1 MIKIPDLSEML
12 DLNNIVDMTEFSC
25 FQNEYDSSNEKYI
38 LNLAKSINIE
48 PDLLSTYNNW
58 LKINNKYFYFKS
70 NNAFQE
76 LLIEKLFEEVK
87 VRTVKHQIV
96 KFNDEIGIIS
106 QNYRKPNLLYY
117 YFSEIITG
125 YNSEND
131 FIEINN
137 SIKKVMKHED
147 YENYLNQ
154 MFKIIAIDILFGQ
167 YDRWEYN
174 VFFAKSKEHI
184 CLAPMFDNG
193 CIFLED
199 YNDILIYGSCF
210 GTLSFSTEYE
220 DYFTTDTLRKFS
232 QMVCSL
238 EKALNLDLSKIFDNL
253 ELEYKIKIC
262 KEIRTQIQNYYDI
275 HRKMV
280 EKTLKF
286 VR

>member
-25 FQNEYDSSNEKYI
+25 FQNEYDSSSEKYI

-48 PDLLSTYNNW
+48 SDLLSTYNNW

-76 LLIEKLFEEVK
+76 LLIEKLFEEIK

-125 YNSEND
+125 YNSENN

-137 SIKKVMKHED
+137 SIKKAMKHED

-154 MFKIIAIDILFGQ
+154 MFKIIAVDILFGQ

-210 GTLSFSTEYE
+210 GTLSFSTDYE
-220 DYFTTDTLRKFS
+220 DYFTTNTLRKFS

-238 EKALNLDLSKIFDNL
+238 EKALNFELSKIFDNL
-253 ELEYKIKIC
+253 EVEYKIKIC
-262 KEIRTQIQNYYDI
+262 KEIRTQIQNYYDK

-286 VR
+286 VK

>member
-25 FQNEYDSSNEKYI
+25 FQNEYDSSSEKYI

-58 LKINNKYFYFKS
+58 LKINDKYFYFKS

-125 YNSEND
+125 YNSENN

-137 SIKKVMKHED
+137 SIKKAMKHED

-154 MFKIIAIDILFGQ
+154 MFKIVAVDILFGQ

-210 GTLSFSTEYE
+210 GTLSFSTDYE

>member
-25 FQNEYDSSNEKYI
+25 FQDEYDSSSEKYI

-48 PDLLSTYNNW
+48 SDLLSTYNNW

-125 YNSEND
+125 YNSENN

-137 SIKKVMKHED
+137 SIKKAMKHED

-154 MFKIIAIDILFGQ
+154 MFKIIAVDILFGQ

-210 GTLSFSTEYE
+210 GTLSFSTDYE

-238 EKALNLDLSKIFDNL
+238 EKALNFDLSKIFDNL
-253 ELEYKIKIC
+253 EVEYKIKIC

>member
-125 YNSEND
+125 YNSENN

-154 MFKIIAIDILFGQ
+154 MFKIIAVDILFGQ

>member
-25 FQNEYDSSNEKYI
+25 FQDEYDSSSEKYI

-48 PDLLSTYNNW
+48 SDLLSTYNNW

-125 YNSEND
+125 YSSENN

-137 SIKKVMKHED
+137 SIKKAMKHED

-154 MFKIIAIDILFGQ
+154 MFKIIAVDILFGQ

-210 GTLSFSTEYE
+210 GTLTFSTDYE
-220 DYFTTDTLRKFS
+220 DYFTTNTLRKFS

-238 EKALNLDLSKIFDNL
+238 EKALNFDLSKIFDNL

-286 VR
+286 AK

>member
-125 YNSEND
+125 YNSENN

-210 GTLSFSTEYE
+210 GTLSFSTDYE

-275 HRKMV
+275 HRKIV

>member
-25 FQNEYDSSNEKYI
+25 FQNEYDSSSEKYI

-48 PDLLSTYNNW
+48 SDLLSTYNNW

-125 YNSEND
+125 YNSENN

-137 SIKKVMKHED
+137 SIKKAMKHED

-154 MFKIIAIDILFGQ
+154 MFKIIAVDILFGQ

-184 CLAPMFDNG
+184 YLAPMFDNG

-262 KEIRTQIQNYYDI
+262 KEIRTQIQSYYDI

-280 EKTLKF
+280 EQTLKF

>member
-1 MIKIPDLSEML
+1 MLKLPDISEML
-12 DLNNIVDMTEFSC
+12 CKSSIKDVSDFYAFKNGSC
-25 FQNEYDSSNEKYI
+25 YDQEQYLKI
-38 LNLAKSINIE
+38 AKQINIDPE
-48 PDLLSTYNNW
+48 LLQTYNNW
-58 LKINNKYFYFKS
+58 LNINNKYFYFKS
-70 NNAFQE
+70 NYAFQE
-76 LLIEKLFEEVK
+76 LLIESIFKEIK
-87 VRTVKHQIV
+87 VNTVEHQIV
-96 KFNDEIGIIS
+96 KFDEEIGLIS
-106 QNYRKPNLLYY
+106 ANYRKSKLKYQ
-117 YFSEIITG
+117 YFDELTIGLNT
-125 YNSEND
+125 NS

-154 MFKIIAIDILFGQ
+154 MFKIIAIYILFGQ

-210 GTLSFSTEYE
+210 GTLSFSTDYE

-238 EKALNLDLSKIFDNL
+238 EKALNLDLSKIFGNL

>member
-25 FQNEYDSSNEKYI
+25 FQNEYDSSSEKYI

-48 PDLLSTYNNW
+48 SDLLSTYNNW

-125 YNSEND
+125 YSSENN

-137 SIKKVMKHED
+137 SIKKAMKHED

-154 MFKIIAIDILFGQ
+154 MFKIIAVDILFGQ

-210 GTLSFSTEYE
+210 GTLTFSTDYE
-220 DYFTTDTLRKFS
+220 DYFTTNTLRKFS

-238 EKALNLDLSKIFDNL
+238 EKALNFDLSKIFDNL

-286 VR
+286 AK

>member
-25 FQNEYDSSNEKYI
+25 FQNEYDSSSEKYI

-48 PDLLSTYNNW
+48 SDLLSTYNNW

-125 YNSEND
+125 YNSENN

-210 GTLSFSTEYE
+210 GTLSFSTDYE

>member
-25 FQNEYDSSNEKYI
+25 FQNEYDSSSEKYI

-48 PDLLSTYNNW
+48 SDLLSTYNNW

-76 LLIEKLFEEVK
+76 LLIEKLFEEIK

-96 KFNDEIGIIS
+96 KFDDEIGIIS

-125 YNSEND
+125 YNSENN

-137 SIKKVMKHED
+137 SIKKAMKHED

-154 MFKIIAIDILFGQ
+154 MFKIIAVDILFGQ

-210 GTLSFSTEYE
+210 GTLTFSTDYE
-220 DYFTTDTLRKFS
+220 DYFTTNTLRKFS

-238 EKALNLDLSKIFDNL
+238 EKALNFDLSKIFDNL

-262 KEIRTQIQNYYDI
+262 KEIRTQIQNYYDK

-286 VR
+286 VK

>member
-25 FQNEYDSSNEKYI
+25 FQNEYDSSSEKYI

-48 PDLLSTYNNW
+48 TDLLSTYNNW

-76 LLIEKLFEEVK
+76 LFIEKLFEEIK

-96 KFNDEIGIIS
+96 KFNDEIGLIS

-125 YNSEND
+125 YNSENN

-137 SIKKVMKHED
+137 SIKKAMKHED

-154 MFKIIAIDILFGQ
+154 MFKIIAVDILFGQ

-210 GTLSFSTEYE
+210 GTLSFSTDYE

-238 EKALNLDLSKIFDNL
+238 EKALNFDLSKIFDNL

>member
-48 PDLLSTYNNW
+48 SDLLSTYNNW

-125 YNSEND
+125 YNSENN

-210 GTLSFSTEYE
+210 GTLSFSTDYE

-238 EKALNLDLSKIFDNL
+238 
-253 ELEYKIKIC
+253 
-262 KEIRTQIQNYYDI
+262 
-275 HRKMV
+275 
-280 EKTLKF
+280 
-286 VR
+286 

>member
-25 FQNEYDSSNEKYI
+25 FQDEYDSSSEKYI

-48 PDLLSTYNNW
+48 SDLLSTYNNW

-125 YNSEND
+125 YNSENN

-137 SIKKVMKHED
+137 SIKKAMKHED

-154 MFKIIAIDILFGQ
+154 MFKIIAVDILFGQ

-210 GTLSFSTEYE
+210 GTLTFSTDYE
-220 DYFTTDTLRKFS
+220 DYFTTNTLRKFS

-238 EKALNLDLSKIFDNL
+238 EKALNFDLSKIFDNL
-253 ELEYKIKIC
+253 EVEYKIKIC
-262 KEIRTQIQNYYDI
+262 KEIRTQIQNYYDK

>member
-25 FQNEYDSSNEKYI
+25 FQNEYDSSSEKYI

-48 PDLLSTYNNW
+48 SDLLSTYNNW

-76 LLIEKLFEEVK
+76 LLIEKLFEEIK

-125 YNSEND
+125 YSSENN

-137 SIKKVMKHED
+137 SIKKAMKHED

-154 MFKIIAIDILFGQ
+154 MFKIIAVDILFGQ

-210 GTLSFSTEYE
+210 GTLTFSTDYE
-220 DYFTTDTLRKFS
+220 DYFTTNTLRKFS

-238 EKALNLDLSKIFDNL
+238 EKALNFDLSKIFDNL

-286 VR
+286 AK

>member
-25 FQNEYDSSNEKYI
+25 FQNEYDSSSEKYI

-48 PDLLSTYNNW
+48 SDLLSTYNNW

-106 QNYRKPNLLYY
+106 QNYRKTNLLYY

-125 YNSEND
+125 YNSENN

-137 SIKKVMKHED
+137 SIKKAMKHED

-154 MFKIIAIDILFGQ
+154 MFKIIAVDILFGQ

-210 GTLSFSTEYE
+210 GTLSFSTDYE

-238 EKALNLDLSKIFDNL
+238 EKALNFDLSKIFDNL
-253 ELEYKIKIC
+253 EVEYKIKIC

>member
-125 YNSEND
+125 YNSENN

-137 SIKKVMKHED
+137 SIKKAMKHED

-154 MFKIIAIDILFGQ
+154 MFKIVAVDILFGQ

>member
-125 YNSEND
+125 YNSENN

-210 GTLSFSTEYE
+210 GTLSFSTDYE

>member
-25 FQNEYDSSNEKYI
+25 FQNEYDSSSEKYI

-48 PDLLSTYNNW
+48 SDLLSTYNNW

-76 LLIEKLFEEVK
+76 LLIEKLFEEIK

-96 KFNDEIGIIS
+96 KFDDEIGIIS

-125 YNSEND
+125 YNSENN

-137 SIKKVMKHED
+137 SIKKAMKHED

-154 MFKIIAIDILFGQ
+154 MFKIIAVDILFGQ

-210 GTLSFSTEYE
+210 GTLTFSTDYE
-220 DYFTTDTLRKFS
+220 DYFTTNTLRKFS

-238 EKALNLDLSKIFDNL
+238 EKALNFDLSKIFDNL

-286 VR
+286 AK

>member
-1 MIKIPDLSEML
+1 M
-12 DLNNIVDMTEFSC
+12 
-25 FQNEYDSSNEKYI
+25 
-38 LNLAKSINIE
+38 
-48 PDLLSTYNNW
+48 
-58 LKINNKYFYFKS
+58 
-70 NNAFQE
+70 
-76 LLIEKLFEEVK
+76 
-87 VRTVKHQIV
+87 
-96 KFNDEIGIIS
+96 
-106 QNYRKPNLLYY
+106 
-117 YFSEIITG
+117 
-125 YNSEND
+125 
-131 FIEINN
+131 
-137 SIKKVMKHED
+137 
-147 YENYLNQ
+147 
-154 MFKIIAIDILFGQ
+154 
-167 YDRWEYN
+167 
-174 VFFAKSKEHI
+174 FFAKSKEHI

-210 GTLSFSTEYE
+210 GTLSFSTYYE

>member
-48 PDLLSTYNNW
+48 SDLLSTYNNW

-125 YNSEND
+125 YNSENN

-167 YDRWEYN
+167 YE
-174 VFFAKSKEHI
+174 VGI
-184 CLAPMFDNG
+184 
-193 CIFLED
+193 
-199 YNDILIYGSCF
+199 
-210 GTLSFSTEYE
+210 
-220 DYFTTDTLRKFS
+220 
-232 QMVCSL
+232 
-238 EKALNLDLSKIFDNL
+238 
-253 ELEYKIKIC
+253 
-262 KEIRTQIQNYYDI
+262 
-275 HRKMV
+275 
-280 EKTLKF
+280 
-286 VR
+286 

>member
-25 FQNEYDSSNEKYI
+25 FQNEYDSSSEKYI

-48 PDLLSTYNNW
+48 SDLLSTYNNW

-76 LLIEKLFEEVK
+76 LLIEKLFEEIK

-125 YNSEND
+125 YNSENN

-137 SIKKVMKHED
+137 SIKKAMKHED

-154 MFKIIAIDILFGQ
+154 MFKIIAVDILFGQ

-220 DYFTTDTLRKFS
+220 DYFTTNTLRKFS

-238 EKALNLDLSKIFDNL
+238 EKALNFDLSKIFDNL

-286 VR
+286 VK

>member
-25 FQNEYDSSNEKYI
+25 FQNEYDSSSEKYI

-48 PDLLSTYNNW
+48 SDLLSTYNNW

-76 LLIEKLFEEVK
+76 LLIEKLFEEIK

-125 YNSEND
+125 YNSENN

-137 SIKKVMKHED
+137 SIKKAMKHED

-154 MFKIIAIDILFGQ
+154 MFKIIAVDILFGQ

-210 GTLSFSTEYE
+210 GTLTFSTDYE
-220 DYFTTDTLRKFS
+220 DYFTTNTLRKFS

-238 EKALNLDLSKIFDNL
+238 EKALNFDLSKIFDNL

-286 VR
+286 AK

>member
-1 MIKIPDLSEML
+1 MIKISDLSEML

-25 FQNEYDSSNEKYI
+25 FQNEYDSSSEKYI

-48 PDLLSTYNNW
+48 SDLLSIYNNW

-76 LLIEKLFEEVK
+76 LLIEKLFEEIK

-125 YNSEND
+125 YNSENN

-137 SIKKVMKHED
+137 SIKKAMKHED

-154 MFKIIAIDILFGQ
+154 MFKIIAVDILFGQ

-210 GTLSFSTEYE
+210 GTLTFSTDYE
-220 DYFTTDTLRKFS
+220 DYFTTNTLRKFS

-238 EKALNLDLSKIFDNL
+238 EKALNFDLSKIFDNL

-286 VR
+286 VK

>member
-48 PDLLSTYNNW
+48 SDLLSTYNNW

-125 YNSEND
+125 YNSENN

-154 MFKIIAIDILFGQ
+154 MFKIIAVDILFGQ

-210 GTLSFSTEYE
+210 GTLSFSTDYE

>member
-125 YNSEND
+125 YNSENN

-154 MFKIIAIDILFGQ
+154 MFKIIAVDILFGQ

-210 GTLSFSTEYE
+210 GTLSFSTDYE

>member
-25 FQNEYDSSNEKYI
+25 FQNEYDSSSEKYI
-38 LNLAKSINIE
+38 FNLAKSINIE
-48 PDLLSTYNNW
+48 SDLLSTYNNW

-76 LLIEKLFEEVK
+76 LFIEKLFEEIK

-125 YNSEND
+125 YNSENN

-137 SIKKVMKHED
+137 SIKKAMKHED

-154 MFKIIAIDILFGQ
+154 MFKIIAVDILFGQ

-210 GTLSFSTEYE
+210 GTLSFSTDYE

-238 EKALNLDLSKIFDNL
+238 EKALNFDLSKIFDNL

-262 KEIRTQIQNYYDI
+262 KEIKTQIQNYYDI

>member
-125 YNSEND
+125 YNSENN

>member
-48 PDLLSTYNNW
+48 SDLLSTYNNW

-125 YNSEND
+125 YNSENN

-210 GTLSFSTEYE
+210 GTLSFSTDYE

>member
-25 FQNEYDSSNEKYI
+25 FQNEYDSSSEKYI

-48 PDLLSTYNNW
+48 SDLLSTYNNW

-125 YNSEND
+125 YNSENN

-137 SIKKVMKHED
+137 SIKKAMKHED

-154 MFKIIAIDILFGQ
+154 MFKIVAVDILFGQ